1 MHKLSVLPSICP
13 FVRSSIRPCDLRSYG
28 PAPTEKANRM
38 AHIRIYRTEICDGKL
53 IIFVALV
60 CKSKME
66 TNRVPPA
73 GYSGVQDHRVGV
85 PPTGEGPPTSLGEF
99 K

>member
-1 MHKLSVLPSICP
+1 
-13 FVRSSIRPCDLRSYG
+13 
-28 PAPTEKANRM
+28 M

-60 CKSKME
+60 CISKME
-66 TNRVPPA
+66 INRVPPA
-73 GYSGVQDHRVGV
+73 GYSGEQAHRGVG
-85 PPTGEGPPTSLGEF
+85 PPTGEGPPTGLGEF